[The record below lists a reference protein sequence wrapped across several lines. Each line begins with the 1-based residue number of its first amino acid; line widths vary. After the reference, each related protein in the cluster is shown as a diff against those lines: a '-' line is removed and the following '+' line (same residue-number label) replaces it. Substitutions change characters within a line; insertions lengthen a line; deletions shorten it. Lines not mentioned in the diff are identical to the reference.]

1 MFEDQVNKIEI
12 KIVSRLGDQ
21 LEAFIMRTN
30 KLSKNQDSKI
40 SSTKMIIILSLT
52 RFSAYSGFSSF

>member
-30 KLSKNQDSKI
+30 KHSKNQDSKI

>member
-30 KLSKNQDSKI
+30 KLSRNQDSKI

>member
-1 MFEDQVNKIEI
+1 MFEGQVSKIEI

-30 KLSKNQDSKI
+30 KLSRNQDSKI